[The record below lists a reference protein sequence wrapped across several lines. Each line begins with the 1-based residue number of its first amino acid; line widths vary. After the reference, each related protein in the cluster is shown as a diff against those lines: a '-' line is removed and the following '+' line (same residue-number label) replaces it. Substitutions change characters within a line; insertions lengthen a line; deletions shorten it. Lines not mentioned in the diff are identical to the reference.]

1 MADYDKYLGTYNRVS
16 ADQYEEFLKEL
27 GVSWPLRKAAMA
39 SSPAFIVSIEIV
51 ISIPDLLV
59 NFRIS
64 RLIFHCRENTR
75 QFF

>member
-39 SSPAFIVSIEIV
+39 SSPAFIVSIE
-51 ISIPDLLV
+51 DLTLLSVVKLV
-59 NFRIS
+59 NCKLER
-64 RLIFHCRENTR
+64 
-75 QFF
+75 